1 MQPLPLSI
9 LLLSTVGACALPALY
24 RLVAHIERQ
33 VPATAPVEATQAAT
47 QAATQPF
54 TPSLSIIPG
63 GIQDPELERRMV
75 MEWQLE
81 HGLEPTGI
89 MPALDDEDN
98 GPLSPIVVYPQVQQI
113 R

>member
-24 RLVAHIERQ
+24 RLVAHLEKQI
-33 VPATAPVEATQAAT
+33 PAPAPVAPVEATQAT
-47 QAATQPF
+47 TQPF

-98 GPLSPIVVYPQVQQI
+98 GPLSPIVVYPQVSQI

>member
-24 RLVAHIERQ
+24 RLVAHLESR
-33 VPATAPVEATQAAT
+33 VPAPQPSAPVEATQAP
-47 QAATQPF
+47 TQPF
-54 TPSLSIIPG
+54 VPSLSIIPG

-98 GPLSPIVVYPQVQQI
+98 GPLSPIVVYPQVSQI